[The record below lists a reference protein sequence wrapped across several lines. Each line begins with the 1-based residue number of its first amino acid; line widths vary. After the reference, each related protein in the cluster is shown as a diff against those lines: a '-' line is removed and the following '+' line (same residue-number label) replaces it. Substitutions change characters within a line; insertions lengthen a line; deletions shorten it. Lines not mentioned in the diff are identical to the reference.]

1 MKELKNGRKKGK
13 GEKMEI
19 EKMYVGQVY
28 EVKRIV
34 TDEMIKM
41 FAEATG
47 DRNPVHLDDEF
58 ARNSI
63 FGGRIAHGILS
74 LGIVSA
80 VLGMEFPGAGTVYLM
95 QNAKFKRPVYVG
107 EEVTV
112 RLTVKEIDKEKRR
125 VLLETLV
132 VKPNGENAIE
142 GEALVKV

>member
-1 MKELKNGRKKGK
+1 
-13 GEKMEI
+13 MEI

-28 EVKRIV
+28 EVKKTV

-47 DRNPVHLDDEF
+47 DKNPVHLDDEF
-58 ARNSI
+58 AKNSI

-80 VLGMEFPGAGTVYLM
+80 VLGMEFPGAGTIYLM

-112 RLTVKEIDKEKRR
+112 KLTVKEIDREKRR

>member
-47 DRNPVHLDDEF
+47 DKNPVHLDDEF

-112 RLTVKEIDKEKRR
+112 RLTVKEIDREKRR

>member
-47 DRNPVHLDDEF
+47 DKNPVHLDDEF
-58 ARNSI
+58 AKNSI

-112 RLTVKEIDKEKRR
+112 RLTVKEIDREKRR

-132 VKPNGENAIE
+132 VKSNGENAIE